1 MKMTTKGASQTQT
14 SYLHIEKD
22 TPIKTLAKQL
32 PLHRQSKVL
41 ACSIWFT
48 LSG

>member
-1 MKMTTKGASQTQT
+1 MKMTTKGAFQTKT
-14 SYLHIEKD
+14 SYLHIEND